1 MAAPKPTHAYVEYKD
16 GDKAIVAVSLIKRYS
31 PNDVTELA
39 NNKLVCWRKSRKGYV
54 VERYIRGDV
63 LTLGYGIDDLV
74 ARMLKQG
81 KIVPK
86 KVVEESGQGIRL
98 KKSTL
103 QGAKQRLHHSK
114 VPKKPATSKISG
126 KRCREDLDS
135 ETEEEEEEEQVPRRL
150 LQEAEN
156 KIAELEERLQ
166 VSEERLHEEW
176 QQNIKLQNLLEQ
188 KMDSMEASI
197 IAAIK
202 SEQHGARLASQNS
215 QQEARAVRQKCA
227 ALHKDWGAINHRKE
241 TPVAVDPQPSQPSS
255 VLPPREKQA
264 GSEEAVA
271 APSSPGSPNDDE
283 PEQTQPEMD
292 MDAPLFKPV
301 NGKVRI
307 GNDLF
312 IPSEVWT
319 SLKDSNTD
327 GVFARGLMR
336 CLWKR
341 EELVNRSVTGTV
353 CRRFKYHGGK
363 AKPALSPKKRDAMQM
378 AYYHFVKAHPNTL
391 HTVDRRLRD
400 LNKHLAS
407 FLQDVDKKERLSSSR

>member
-54 VERYIRGDV
+54 ADRYIRGDV

-86 KVVEESGQGIRL
+86 KVLEDSSQGIRL

-103 QGAKQRLHHSK
+103 QGAKQRQHHSK

-135 ETEEEEEEEQVPRRL
+135 ETEEEEEEQVPRRL

-156 KIAELEERLQ
+156 KIAELEERLR
-166 VSEERLHEEW
+166 VSEERLHEER

-215 QQEARAVRQKCA
+215 QQEARAVRQKRA
-227 ALHKDWGAINHRKE
+227 ALHKDWGAVNPRKE
-241 TPVAVDPQPSQPSS
+241 TPVAADPQPSQPSS
-255 VLPPREKQA
+255 VLPPREEQA

-271 APSSPGSPNDDE
+271 APSSPGSPNIDE

-301 NGKVRI
+301 NGKR
-307 GNDLF
+307 N
-312 IPSEVWT
+312 
-319 SLKDSNTD
+319 
-327 GVFARGLMR
+327 R
-336 CLWKR
+336 R
-341 EELVNRSVTGTV
+341 ERSVKLRRQDVGLRFLPWTGHPTKESTV
-353 CRRFKYHGGK
+353 PEFPLLRTAHVTGH
-363 AKPALSPKKRDAMQM
+363 ALSCHAVHKIAMLFATEQCTHSKV